1 MYAKK
6 QSKQEILEKTKVFS
20 LGIIILSLLFLRAG
34 IGLFMEYQ
42 RNYKKAIR
50 YMPEL
55 TTARI
60 QQLLCETNEKDA
72 KNLADELIRS
82 NKNISEV
89 YGVKAEIDYENKH
102 YEEMIRYTRKEI
114 RNRKYQ
120 KEVYEDYIEKLAEI
134 LEKKQQ
140 TSDMKEIQRY
150 LKELVWIQEYIEKIN
165 KYTNPIAIHLK
176 DDPKIKLDDNYQ
188 NYLNEINNY
197 YNRHY

>member
-1 MYAKK
+1 
-6 QSKQEILEKTKVFS
+6 
-20 LGIIILSLLFLRAG
+20 
-34 IGLFMEYQ
+34 MEYQ

>member
-1 MYAKK
+1 
-6 QSKQEILEKTKVFS
+6 
-20 LGIIILSLLFLRAG
+20 
-34 IGLFMEYQ
+34 MEYQ

-176 DDPKIKLDDNYQ
+176 DDSKIKLDDNYQ

>member
-20 LGIIILSLLFLRAG
+20 LGIIILLLLFLRAG

-140 TSDMKEIQRY
+140 TSDMKEI
-150 LKELVWIQEYIEKIN
+150 
-165 KYTNPIAIHLK
+165 
-176 DDPKIKLDDNYQ
+176 
-188 NYLNEINNY
+188 
-197 YNRHY
+197 

>member
-82 NKNISEV
+82 NKNISE
-89 YGVKAEIDYENKH
+89 GGHHGRA
-102 YEEMIRYTRKEI
+102 
-114 RNRKYQ
+114 
-120 KEVYEDYIEKLAEI
+120 A
-134 LEKKQQ
+134 
-140 TSDMKEIQRY
+140 
-150 LKELVWIQEYIEKIN
+150 
-165 KYTNPIAIHLK
+165 
-176 DDPKIKLDDNYQ
+176 
-188 NYLNEINNY
+188 
-197 YNRHY
+197 